1 MGNLVYRKTARNFGP
16 VMATA
21 ATTTVVQVSRVVEVG
36 ALDPEVVVTP
46 GIYVDRV
53 GEPGGGR
60 MTARTHEAVEHLDRG
75 PLEQGRDRAAVV
87 ARDIPPGS
95 YVNLGIGQPTM
106 VADHLPARLGRRA
119 AHRERHAQHGPGR
132 ARRRRSTRT
141 SPTPARSR

>member
-21 ATTTVVQVSRVVEVG
+21 ADHRRSPRCARSSTIGE
-36 ALDPEVVVTP
+36 LDPEAVVTP

-53 GEPGGGR
+53 VDGHERASSEPL
-60 MTARTHEAVEHLDRG
+60 TRTRW
-75 PLEQGRDRAAVV
+75 PRAV

-95 YVNLGIGQPTM
+95 FVNLGIGQPTM
-106 VADHLPARLGRRA
+106 VADHLDRRLRGGA

-132 ARRRRSTRT
+132 ESATRST
-141 SPTPARSR
+141 PT